1 MATTLSLAMQVTANT
16 QGLAKATKDVEKLMN
31 KMEKSVKDTQKSL
44 SKISLGTN
52 FLAIN
57 QGLAVFTG
65 ALKKAY
71 ASLNQFVQATAQ
83 QENELIKVQ
92 QVFGDAAESV
102 EQFAKVT
109 TLIGISETQALSAA
123 GTFGNL
129 FTSLGSG
136 QENAAKLST
145 ALVSLS
151 ADIAAFSNVSVDRAA
166 GALQASL
173 AGISLPLR
181 RLGFDVRAAEVE
193 LKALELGLIQTKGQ
207 ALDPYAKSLAT
218 VAVIMEKTANAQ
230 GQAIREAETY
240 GQVMRVIT
248 ASIGDLSGSLG
259 ESLLPIFRAVGQ
271 GFINALPAMQRF
283 TKGLASIFKDFDWS
297 LLTALVEG
305 FVEGLVDFATIV
317 GGVATTAVLIF
328 GEILKGVEGLLG
340 LFGKDLEDLSVII
353 RPFATAIMGVVVAMV
368 AFKAGAII
376 FQAGAV
382 IFRAGALIAESS
394 IPFWGQLAIA
404 LAAISALLISVGLAF
419 SETTDSVNGDMEDL
433 KETMTKATD
442 AVKDGMGSIVDDF
455 QDAQAATA
463 KPFQFKL
470 EGVTEQ
476 GVAGSI
482 AASVDSAFANLAQQ
496 AGGVGLVNEEVR
508 EQYEAY
514 QRVVEVVNR
523 LIASGNVQAE
533 DYQYLNSEAKKFL
546 ELTQKQSEEI
556 KKQNQAA
563 KALAK
568 SYEDAT
574 KVVEKLVEASL
585 TPQEKTAR
593 DYENNMKAI
602 TTYLKQAQDTLNAA
616 RASGD
621 AAAITAAEKQLALA
635 EKNARIASGQAEKQK
650 KESYLENLG
659 FNIDDF
665 RKQTQEID
673 KLAAVVQEFNKGILT
688 GSEVRNYVENTASD
702 VIEWFRQIKEQ
713 TQDIADENL
722 KAMDTRTSEGLEEF
736 FRLATG
742 QDDPVLEA
750 NREQVAQ
757 LKKINK
763 QLKGTGITVA
773 DIAGG

>member
-1 MATTLSLAMQVTANT
+1 MATSLALSMQVTANT
-16 QGLAKATKDVEKLMN
+16 QGLAKATKDVEALMK
-31 KMEKSVKDTQKSL
+31 KMEKSVKDTQKQL

-92 QVFGDAAESV
+92 QVFGDAAKSV
-102 EQFAKVT
+102 EQFAKIT

-259 ESLLPIFRAVGQ
+259 KSLLPIFRAIGQ

-283 TKGLASIFKDFDWS
+283 TEGLASIFEDFDWS
-297 LLTALVEG
+297 FLTALVEG

-317 GGVATTAVLIF
+317 GGIATTAVLIF

-340 LFGKDLEDLSVII
+340 LFGADLEDLSVII

-376 FQAGAV
+376 FQAGAA
-382 IFRAGALIAESS
+382 IFRAGALIAQSS
-394 IPFWGQLAIA
+394 IPGWGQLAIA

-433 KETMTKATD
+433 KKTMTDATD
-442 AVKDGMGSIVDDF
+442 AVKDGMGSLVEDF

-470 EGVTEQ
+470 EGITEQ
-476 GVAGSI
+476 SVAGSI
-482 AASVDSAFANLAQQ
+482 AGSVDSAFAKLAQQ
-496 AGGVGLVNEEVR
+496 AGGVGLVSEEVR
-508 EQYEAY
+508 QQYEEY
-514 QRVVEVVNR
+514 QKVMEVVNR
-523 LIASGNVQAE
+523 LIASGNAQAE

-546 ELTQKQSEEI
+546 DLTRKQSEEL
-556 KKQNQAA
+556 KKQDEAA

-568 SYEDAT
+568 SYAEAT
-574 KVVEKLVEASL
+574 KVVEKLVDASL
-585 TPQEKTAR
+585 TPQQKTAQAYA
-593 DYENNMKAI
+593 DQMESI
-602 TTYLKQAQDTLNAA
+602 SLYLQQAQEKLNSA
-616 RASGD
+616 RRAGD
-621 AAAITAAEKQLALA
+621 AASIAAAEKQLELA
-635 EKNARIASGQAEKQK
+635 EKNAKIAGGQAEKQR

-665 RKQTQEID
+665 REQTQEID
-673 KLAAVVQEFNKGILT
+673 KLAAVVQEFNRGILT
-688 GSEVRNYVENTASD
+688 GSEVRNYVENTAND
-702 VIEWFRQIKEQ
+702 VVNWFRQIKEQ

-722 KAMDTRTSEGLEEF
+722 KAMDTRTAEGLEEF

-742 QDDPVLEA
+742 QDDPALEA
-750 NREQVAQ
+750 EREQVAQ

-763 QLKGTGITVA
+763 QLKGTGLTVA
-773 DIAGG
+773 TIAGA